1 MTEAAAVAAAGLA
14 PAASMDAAFVLP
26 PPERP
31 IPARDRPNRVVP
43 DGTRGSGLSRRSEP
57 APCHARRDG
66 SGIISFS
73 GSAGNRAVEDVRSS
87 TPDVDARRAMVLH
100 TQRLVVDLIELT
112 LNHGLFVVRAAES
125 LAEAE
130 AILAAWRPHMT
141 VIDMDHDDSTAL
153 LQRLGASNS
162 LTRSPTPVLGLTR
175 RGDLKTK
182 LRAFDLGVDDILT
195 VPFVPEELLAR
206 SVVITR
212 RVLGTDRPIV
222 PTIRLGEIE
231 IDILNRQVRAGESIV
246 HLSGIEQSLLYLLAS
261 RSGRVV
267 TRDEILDAIWG
278 PDFVAE
284 SNIVDRHVRSLRIKL
299 QNDYRH
305 PRFIATV
312 PGKGYRFIPTFSNV
326 GWDAQRDKGEHP
338 SH

>member
-1 MTEAAAVAAAGLA
+1 M
-14 PAASMDAAFVLP
+14 
-26 PPERP
+26 
-31 IPARDRPNRVVP
+31 
-43 DGTRGSGLSRRSEP
+43 
-57 APCHARRDG
+57 
-66 SGIISFS
+66 
-73 GSAGNRAVEDVRSS
+73 EDVRSS

-100 TQRLVVDLIELT
+100 THRLVVDLIELT

-153 LQRLGASNS
+153 LQRLGASNT

-206 SVVITR
+206 SIVITR

-326 GWDAQRDKGEHP
+326 GWEAQRDKGEHP